1 MCGLNRYLIQLVI
14 LDIVPLFSIDFSILD
29 PKNFQDTDQTISH
42 KAFKRLSDLIMR
54 FDSDATANSLSQVA
68 SERSFSKLK
77 TIKTRLRN
85 SLSQDNLEACM
96 MMSVEKDMLMKA
108 NNGEVKNVLGSSN
121 VTM

>member
-1 MCGLNRYLIQLVI
+1 M
-14 LDIVPLFSIDFSILD
+14 
-29 PKNFQDTDQTISH
+29 
-42 KAFKRLSDLIMR
+42 SDLKLNKQSCKKTCTNCILCVYLVLNN
-54 FDSDATANSLSQVA
+54 FNFHSKAYKYLYLAYKFILTLSVSQVA